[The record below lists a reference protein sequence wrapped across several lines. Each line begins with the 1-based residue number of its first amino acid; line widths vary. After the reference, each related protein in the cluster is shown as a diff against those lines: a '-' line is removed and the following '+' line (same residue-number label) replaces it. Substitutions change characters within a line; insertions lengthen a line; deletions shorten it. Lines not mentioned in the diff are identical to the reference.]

1 MKKLLTRIVSF
12 GLILCMAG
20 AMAACSTKSTTTTE
34 ATKSE
39 SETQANAES
48 SSETA
53 AAAGLTSQS
62 GKLVMATNAF
72 FPPYEYHDEATN
84 EIMGIDVEIAGAVA
98 KKLGLELVIED
109 VVFDSII
116 AGVQLKKYDI
126 GMAGMT
132 VTDERK
138 QAVNFT
144 STYATGIQSI
154 IVKEGSE
161 IKDIDTL
168 LSGSYKVGV
177 QTGTTGDMYM
187 SFPPEEGGVG
197 EDRVV
202 RYSKG
207 NDAVL
212 ALSTGK
218 IDAVVIDNEP
228 AKSYVAA
235 NPGLVILE
243 TPFAVEDYAMCVNKD
258 NTVLLD
264 KINQALKELT
274 EDGTI
279 PAIIEKYIPSKG

>member
-20 AMAACSTKSTTTTE
+20 AMAACSAKSTTESTTK
-34 ATKSE
+34 ASE
-39 SETQANAES
+39 TETQANSESASAES
-48 SSETA
+48 SDA
-53 AAAGLTSQS
+53 AFTNQA

-72 FPPYEYHDEATN
+72 FPPYEYHDEATDA
-84 EIMGIDVEIAGAVA
+84 IMGIDVEIAEAVA

-109 VVFDSII
+109 TEFDSII
-116 AGVQLKKYDI
+116 AGVQMKKYDI

>member
-20 AMAACSTKSTTTTE
+20 AMAACSTKSTTESTTK
-34 ATKSE
+34 ASE
-39 SETQANAES
+39 TETQANSESASAES
-48 SSETA
+48 SDA
-53 AAAGLTSQS
+53 AFTNQA

-72 FPPYEYHDEATN
+72 FPPYEYHDEATDA
-84 EIMGIDVEIAGAVA
+84 IMGIDVEIAGAVA

-109 VVFDSII
+109 TQFDSII
-116 AGVQLKKYDI
+116 AGVQMKKYDI

-207 NDAVL
+207 DDAVL
-212 ALSTGK
+212 ALSAGK

>member
-20 AMAACSTKSTTTTE
+20 AMAACSTKSTTESTTK
-34 ATKSE
+34 ASE
-39 SETQANAES
+39 TETQANSESASAES
-48 SSETA
+48 SDA
-53 AAAGLTSQS
+53 AFTNQA

-72 FPPYEYHDEATN
+72 FPPYEYHDEAPDA
-84 EIMGIDVEIAGAVA
+84 IMGIDVEIAEAVA

-109 VVFDSII
+109 TEFDSII
-116 AGVQLKKYDI
+116 AGVQMKKYDI

>member
-20 AMAACSTKSTTTTE
+20 AMAACSTKSTTESTTK
-34 ATKSE
+34 ASE
-39 SETQANAES
+39 TETQANSESASAES
-48 SSETA
+48 SDA
-53 AAAGLTSQS
+53 AFTNQA

-72 FPPYEYHDEATN
+72 FPPYEYHDEATDA
-84 EIMGIDVEIAGAVA
+84 IMGIDVEIAEAVA
-98 KKLGLELVIED
+98 KKLGLELEIAD
-109 VVFDSII
+109 VEFNSII
-116 AGVQLKKYDI
+116 AGVQMKKYDI

>member
-20 AMAACSTKSTTTTE
+20 AMAACSTKSTTESTTK
-34 ATKSE
+34 ASE
-39 SETQANAES
+39 TETQANSESASAES
-48 SSETA
+48 SEA
-53 AAAGLTSQS
+53 AFTNQA

-72 FPPYEYHDEATN
+72 FPPYEYHDEATDA
-84 EIMGIDVEIAGAVA
+84 IMGIDVEIAEAVA

-109 VVFDSII
+109 TEFDSII
-116 AGVQLKKYDI
+116 AGVQMKKYDI

-132 VTDERK
+132 VTEERK

-235 NPGLVILE
+235 NPGLTILE

>member
-20 AMAACSTKSTTTTE
+20 AMAACSTKSTTESTTK
-34 ATKSE
+34 ASE
-39 SETQANAES
+39 TETQANSESASAES
-48 SSETA
+48 SDA
-53 AAAGLTSQS
+53 AFTNQA

-72 FPPYEYHDEATN
+72 FPPYEYHDEATDA
-84 EIMGIDVEIAGAVA
+84 IMGIDVEIAEAVA
-98 KKLGLELVIED
+98 KKLSLELVIED
-109 VVFDSII
+109 TEFDSII
-116 AGVQLKKYDI
+116 AGVQMKKYDI